1 MVVFCNPHI
10 IDDFSSLLR
19 EKARGKKFN
28 QECYSFV
35 VDTVYKVGS
44 SKTDNKAKE
53 TQQNC
58 APPFSQYLSP
68 VGGGKHYHIIF

>member
-1 MVVFCNPHI
+1 M
-10 IDDFSSLLR
+10 
-19 EKARGKKFN
+19 
-28 QECYSFV
+28 
-35 VDTVYKVGS
+35 DTVYKVGS

-58 APPFSQYLSP
+58 APFSQYLSP

>member
-1 MVVFCNPHI
+1 M
-10 IDDFSSLLR
+10 
-19 EKARGKKFN
+19 
-28 QECYSFV
+28 
-35 VDTVYKVGS
+35 DTVYKVGS

-68 VGGGKHYHIIF
+68 VGGGEHYHIIF

>member
-1 MVVFCNPHI
+1 MLFFRC
-10 IDDFSSLLR
+10 
-19 EKARGKKFN
+19 
-28 QECYSFV
+28 

-68 VGGGKHYHIIF
+68 VGGRNIITLFF

>member
-1 MVVFCNPHI
+1 M
-10 IDDFSSLLR
+10 
-19 EKARGKKFN
+19 
-28 QECYSFV
+28 
-35 VDTVYKVGS
+35 DTVYKVGS

-68 VGGGKHYHIIF
+68 VGGGETLSHYFLGERTGDKSSPTEYNGDYGKLTAN